1 MATRSPRASRRASNS
16 DPAEEVKLEGVSFTR
31 ERHVFAFLGA
41 VTFLTAIGNIGLVSV
56 MPTIGRAVGI
66 PDYLV
71 ASVFSLS
78 ALTWAVSSPFWT
90 RHVAGAGPN
99 RYIRAGLVGFLL
111 SMAGCA
117 GAVAFGLAGLIT
129 PFACFLGFFILRAV
143 FGFLGSA
150 SAIATQSLI
159 AQATAGEQRTRVLT
173 GLAGALSLGTIVGP
187 AIAPFAIVAP
197 FGLTG
202 PMVLF
207 AAFGALALAGTYLFL
222 PRGTEA
228 TARPADGSDT
238 RNSILSVWR
247 GRGSGPAL
255 SFGLL
260 LCSAQAINLYT
271 IGFVILDRVRGGPL
285 VAQDRIG
292 LTMTLGAVMALVA
305 QWGLPRIMRPVPMRM
320 MLIGTALSLVGNLV
334 ALFESS
340 ELAASAGFVI
350 ACFGYGQARPG
361 FSAAASLGGTNEEQ
375 VAIASATS
383 LIAGASIML
392 PPVVAAAAY
401 ERWSGA
407 PFALA
412 TALLVL
418 GLGALAVG
426 PIVFRER

>member
-1 MATRSPRASRRASNS
+1 M
-16 DPAEEVKLEGVSFTR
+16 EGVSFTR

-78 ALTWAVSSPFWT
+78 AFTWAVSSPFWT
-90 RHVAGAGPN
+90 RHVAHAGPN
-99 RYIRAGLVGFLL
+99 KYIRAGLVGFLL
-111 SMAGCA
+111 SMAGCG

-129 PFACFLGFFILRAV
+129 PFVCFLGFFVLRAV
-143 FGFLGSA
+143 FGLLGSA

-159 AQATAGEQRTRVLT
+159 AHATAGEQRTRVLT
-173 GLAGALSLGTIVGP
+173 GMAGALSLGTIVGP
-187 AIAPFAIVAP
+187 AIAPFAIVEP
-197 FGLTG
+197 LGLTG

-207 AAFGALALAGTYLFL
+207 AILGALALGGTYLFL
-222 PRGTEA
+222 PREVDA
-228 TARPADGSDT
+228 ADRPHRSGEPGS
-238 RNSILSVWR
+238 SILSVWR
-247 GRGSGPAL
+247 GPGSGPAL

-271 IGFVILDRVRGGPL
+271 IGFVLLDRVRGGPL
-285 VAQDRIG
+285 AAQDSIG
-292 LTMTLGAVMALVA
+292 LTMTLGAAMALVA

-320 MLIGTALSLVGNLV
+320 MLIGTALSLVGNLI
-334 ALFESS
+334 ALLDPS

-361 FSAAASLGGTNEEQ
+361 FSAAASLGGTDAEQ

-383 LIAGASIML
+383 FIAGASIML

-401 ERWSGA
+401 EGWAGA

-412 TALLVL
+412 IALLVSGVAML
-418 GLGALAVG
+418 FSGS
-426 PIVFRER
+426 IVFRER

>member
-1 MATRSPRASRRASNS
+1 MKVE
-16 DPAEEVKLEGVSFTR
+16 DVSFTR
-31 ERHVFAFLGA
+31 ERHVFAFLGV

-78 ALTWAVSSPFWT
+78 ALTWAASSPFWT

-111 SMAGCA
+111 SMAGCG

-187 AIAPFAIVAP
+187 AIAPFAIMEP

-207 AAFGALALAGTYLFL
+207 AAFGAMALAGTYLFL
-222 PRGTEA
+222 PRGMEA
-228 TARPADGSDT
+228 AARPAGDRDT
-238 RNSILSVWR
+238 HVSIFSVWR

-292 LTMTLGAVMALVA
+292 LTMTLGAVMALAA

-334 ALFESS
+334 ALFDSS

-401 ERWSGA
+401 EYWLGA

-412 TALLVL
+412 TGLLVL
-418 GLGALAVG
+418 GLGALAFG